1 MDYKVFSFTLLGEK
15 PCTWKK
21 RGYVNRLLQY
31 LDKDTEEVLLIGTAP
46 AWLLA
51 LFIKT
56 LRGRV
61 RRLNYYHSSIGEI
74 KIFSDGEN

>member
-1 MDYKVFSFTLLGEK
+1 MDYKVFSFTFLGK
-15 PCTWKK
+15 PRTWKK
-21 RGYVNRLLQY
+21 REYENKILQY

-51 LFIKT
+51 LFIRT

-61 RRLNYYHSSIGEI
+61 RRLNYYHRSLGEI
-74 KIFSDGEN
+74 KIFSEGDD